1 MVLTSPLSF
10 PLSIILD
17 KILGQE
23 IAAPYNREKIRELMN
38 FVEGLDNKEKKII
51 SGALDFNKKK
61 VSKILTI
68 HKTFSEEAKLLKKIL
83 NYWKV

>member
-61 VSKILTI
+61 VCKISTNLKSQIMFTI
-68 HKTFSEEAKLLKKIL
+68 SDKRNDYSF
-83 NYWKV
+83 